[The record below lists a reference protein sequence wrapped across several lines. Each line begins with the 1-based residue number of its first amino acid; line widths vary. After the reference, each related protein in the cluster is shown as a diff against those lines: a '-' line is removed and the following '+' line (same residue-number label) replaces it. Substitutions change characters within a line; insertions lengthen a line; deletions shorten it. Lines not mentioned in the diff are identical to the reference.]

1 MAMDYFF
8 GYQENTF
15 NLENNKCI
23 CQVNFFIYQITGS
36 TFSTYL
42 LFSSYLYLKD
52 ICKTLKGVKGI
63 GKNQFVS
70 KLTNLLNLL
79 ISKFHGSLH
88 KKKDEIIKAWILLL
102 MWKS

>member
-1 MAMDYFF
+1 MYFF
-8 GYQENTF
+8 FGCQKNTF

-23 CQVNFFIYQITGS
+23 CQVNFFVYQITGS

-42 LFSSYLYLKD
+42 LFSSYVDLKD

-63 GKNQFVS
+63 GQNQLVS
-70 KLTNLLNLL
+70 KLTILLNLL

-88 KKKDEIIKAWILLL
+88 KKKDEIIKV
-102 MWKS
+102 